1 MNLNTP
7 QQYLQVKARLAPCVH
22 GVEVASQRNEALNA
36 ADAPARLQDL
46 SDPLLVM
53 FELPE
58 DEGEGEEEGNT
69 FEVTEAIPDVELFN
83 YKANTRS
90 IHVLSGA

>member
-1 MNLNTP
+1 MCTGAST
-7 QQYLQVKARLAPCVH
+7 AR
-22 GVEVASQRNEALNA
+22 VEVTCKKEQRSFSVNA
-36 ADAPARLQDL
+36 ADSPARLQDL

-58 DEGEGEEEGNT
+58 DEEEGEQEANT

-83 YKANTRS
+83 YKINTRS